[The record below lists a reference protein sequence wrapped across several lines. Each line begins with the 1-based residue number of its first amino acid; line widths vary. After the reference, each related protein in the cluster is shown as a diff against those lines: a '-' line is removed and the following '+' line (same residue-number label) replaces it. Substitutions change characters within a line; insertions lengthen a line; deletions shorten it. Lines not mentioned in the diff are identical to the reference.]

1 MKVGKLHPQL
11 LRQLVLAR
19 RGAWRREVVVGPA
32 VGEDAAIIDLGG
44 AYLVV
49 HTDPISG
56 SVKLVGRLAVFVST
70 NDVAVRGVEPMW
82 LSVSIFLPSAAGE
95 GDLDEIARQIDEAA
109 REIGV
114 AVVGGHT
121 EVTTA
126 VTRPV
131 VVATAMGVGRRY
143 VTTGGARPGDY
154 VLMTKYAGQEAA
166 SILATDFGEE
176 AVRRGV
182 DKSAVEAAKSFN
194 ISVIREALALADFA
208 TSMHDPTE
216 GGVAGGLAEIAYAS
230 GVSIV
235 VDRGAVL
242 TRPEIEALCRAFGI
256 DPLKTLS
263 SGVLLATVPPNQLDA
278 ALNKLRGLGVP
289 HAVIDRVVEKSDY
302 LVDISGEKIHEP
314 YVEDKLFSLF

>member
-1 MKVGKLHPQL
+1 
-11 LRQLVLAR
+11 LVLTR

-82 LSVSIFLPSAAGE
+82 LLVSIFLPPVAGE
-95 GDLDEIARQIDEAA
+95 GDLDEITRQIDEAA

-182 DKSAVEAAKSFN
+182 DKYAVEAAKSFN

-242 TRPEIEALCRAFGI
+242 TRPEIETLCRAFGI

-263 SGVLLATVPPNQLDA
+263 SGVLLVTVPPSQLDT
-278 ALNKLRGLGVP
+278 ALNRLRGLGVP
-289 HAVIDRVVEKSDY
+289 HAVIGRVIERTDY
-302 LVDISGEKIHEP
+302 LVDISGEKIYEP
-314 YVEDKLFSLF
+314 YVEDKFFSLF

>member
-1 MKVGKLHPQL
+1 
-11 LRQLVLAR
+11 
-19 RGAWRREVVVGPA
+19 
-32 VGEDAAIIDLGG
+32 
-44 AYLVV
+44 
-49 HTDPISG
+49 
-56 SVKLVGRLAVFVST
+56 
-70 NDVAVRGVEPMW
+70 
-82 LSVSIFLPSAAGE
+82 
-95 GDLDEIARQIDEAA
+95 
-109 REIGV
+109 
-114 AVVGGHT
+114 
-121 EVTTA
+121 
-126 VTRPV
+126 
-131 VVATAMGVGRRY
+131 

-263 SGVLLATVPPNQLDA
+263 SGVLLATVPPSQLDA
-278 ALNKLRGLGVP
+278 ALNKLRDLGVP
-289 HAVIDRVVEKSDY
+289 HAVIGRVVEKADY
-302 LVDISGEKIHEP
+302 LVDISGERIYEP

>member
-11 LRQLVLAR
+11 LQQLVLAR
-19 RGAWRREVVVGPA
+19 RGARRSEVLVGPA
-32 VGEDAAIIDLGG
+32 IGEDAAVIDLGG
-44 AYLVV
+44 VYLVV

-82 LSVSIFLPSAAGE
+82 LSISIFLPPAAGE
-95 GDLDEIARQIDEAA
+95 GDLDEITRQIDEAA

-194 ISVIREALALADFA
+194 ISVIREALTLADYA

-235 VDRGAVL
+235 VDRSAVL

-263 SGVLLATVPPNQLDA
+263 SGVLLATVSPRQLDV

-289 HAVIDRVVEKSDY
+289 HAVIGRVAEKADY
-302 LVDISGEKIHEP
+302 LVDISGEKIYEP
-314 YVEDKLFSLF
+314 YVEDKFFSLF